1 MKRAFKYFPNKY
13 LICLTILVLHILFTE
28 ETNLF
33 ELVKMKRTLSESKLN
48 IDKMRNEIEATT
60 KANLELTTDMV
71 AKEKF
76 AREKYHMKKKDEDI
90 VVIGEK

>member
-1 MKRAFKYFPNKY
+1 MRTAFKYFSNKY

-33 ELVKMKRTLSESKLN
+33 ELVKIKKTLSESKIN
-48 IDKMRNEIEATT
+48 IDKMRTEIDATA

-71 AKEKF
+71 AKEKY
-76 AREKYHMKKKDEDI
+76 AREKYHMKKANEDI
-90 VVIGEK
+90 FVFVEK

>member
-1 MKRAFKYFPNKY
+1 MKRALKYFSNKY

-48 IDKMRNEIEATT
+48 INKMRNEIEATT

-76 AREKYHMKKKDEDI
+76 AREKYHMKKEDEDI
-90 VVIGEK
+90 FVFVEK

>member
-1 MKRAFKYFPNKY
+1 MKRALKYFSNKY

-48 IDKMRNEIEATT
+48 INKMRNEA
-60 KANLELTTDMV
+60 
-71 AKEKF
+71 
-76 AREKYHMKKKDEDI
+76 
-90 VVIGEK
+90 